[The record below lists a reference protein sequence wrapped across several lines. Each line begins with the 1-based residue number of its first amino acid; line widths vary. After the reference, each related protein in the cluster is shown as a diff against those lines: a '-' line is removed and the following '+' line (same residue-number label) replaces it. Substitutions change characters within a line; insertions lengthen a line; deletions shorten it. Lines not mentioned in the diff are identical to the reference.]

1 MNNREHKRKLIDII
15 IYSMMIVAVVY
26 IIVQTILGNN
36 GETSFKITLGLWMLG
51 AVIVLDFV
59 EPFICKT
66 FDGMT
71 GKAAAVYGL
80 YAVFDAVAFVCL
92 YIFVINIGYTKEP
105 IHYIFLGVA
114 VVFFIGRIFFGT
126 VYKGIKDETAEI
138 EETES
143 ESEPEPEIIEMDD
156 VEVNTL
162 SEEDEEDIKVMVFR
176 NRNN

>member
-1 MNNREHKRKLIDII
+1 
-15 IYSMMIVAVVY
+15 
-26 IIVQTILGNN
+26 
-36 GETSFKITLGLWMLG
+36 
-51 AVIVLDFV
+51 
-59 EPFICKT
+59 
-66 FDGMT
+66 MT

-80 YAVFDAVAFVCL
+80 YAVFDAVAFVSL

-105 IHYIFLGVA
+105 IHYIFLGVS

-138 EETES
+138 DETES

-156 VEVNTL
+156 IEVNTL